1 LNAIIKQFLLKFFN
15 LIHSEAFLKDYY
27 FGPHFAVD
35 E

>member
-1 LNAIIKQFLLKFFN
+1 